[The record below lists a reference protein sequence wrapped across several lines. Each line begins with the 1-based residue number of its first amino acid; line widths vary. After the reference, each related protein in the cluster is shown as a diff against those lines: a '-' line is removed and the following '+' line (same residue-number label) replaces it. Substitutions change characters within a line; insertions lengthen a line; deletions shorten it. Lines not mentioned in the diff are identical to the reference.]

1 MGLSCDD
8 LILDKMLRGDTLL
21 GARSPSRRCGSHR
34 RCGGSRARPSLRNRP
49 IHLTSSVNTLTQ

>member
-21 GARSPSRRCGSHR
+21 GDSGVRALPVEDAEVINAVAEV
-34 RCGGSRARPSLRNRP
+34 GGQA
-49 IHLTSSVNTLTQ
+49 

>member
-21 GARSPSRRCGSHR
+21 GTVV
-34 RCGGSRARPSLRNRP
+34 RALPVEDAEVINAVAEVGAAKPKKRV
-49 IHLTSSVNTLTQ
+49 IFT